1 MLWSNCSLLSCSVT
15 VGFTKL
21 LTNCFRSSFEIP
33 VDQQCCCSF
42 RNVFFRPL
50 ISPSA
55 YNPPPPPFIS
65 PPKTPY
71 ELCIGPGLISG
82 SLRYELY
89 DLRKRIDLN
98 YVALGVV
105 LACKNEGR
113 TLELEEKE
121 KWCVDEVKRLKVIVV
136 TVVGT
141 KTRLSAVEYR
151 QWRSLRG
158 RDYLSKQRMNRQVR
172 GSLVIVS
179 EISLRETLRLF
190 TRLVTERDMLHD
202 KDYIGNI
209 TKAREDGDSMVY

>member
-1 MLWSNCSLLSCSVT
+1 MLLLIS
-15 VGFTKL
+15 K
-21 LTNCFRSSFEIP
+21 R
-33 VDQQCCCSF
+33 
-42 RNVFFRPL
+42 FFCPL
-50 ISPSA
+50 ISPSGDT
-55 YNPPPPPFIS
+55 PPPPFIS
-65 PPKTPY
+65 SPKTPY

-98 YVALGVV
+98 CLALGVV
-105 LACKNEGR
+105 MACKNKGR

-141 KTRLSAVEYR
+141 KTRLSAVEYS

-179 EISLRETLRLF
+179 EISLRETLGLF

-202 KDYIGNI
+202 KDYIGKI